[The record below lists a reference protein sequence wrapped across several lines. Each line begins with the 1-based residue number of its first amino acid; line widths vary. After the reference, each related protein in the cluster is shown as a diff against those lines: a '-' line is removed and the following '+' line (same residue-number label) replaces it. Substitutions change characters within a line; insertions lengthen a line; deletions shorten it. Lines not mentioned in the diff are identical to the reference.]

1 MRAPVLLLGGS
12 GMLGRAF
19 RQLLEAKGVAYR
31 APELDEV
38 DFSDLDSVRRSVQSG
53 TGAVLNCAAW
63 TNVDGAEKEEAA
75 ATQINGD
82 AVGCLAERC
91 KQVGAVLVHYSTDY
105 VFDGNARSPYAVDH
119 PRAPLNAYGRSK
131 AVGERLIE
139 QVGGEHLILRTSW
152 LYAPW
157 AKNFVRTMLRLG
169 SQKPTLRVVDDQLGR
184 PTSAESLAEISLR
197 LLERDARGTLHV
209 TDSGECSWYELAR
222 TTLELVHSPC
232 KVEPCSSAEY
242 PTPAKRPSYSVLDL
256 APTIALVGEPPP
268 WQDNLRSVVSRVE
281 PD

>member
-1 MRAPVLLLGGS
+1 MPAPLLLLGAS

-19 RQLLEAKGVAYR
+19 RELLGARGIAYR

-38 DFSDLDSVRRSVQSG
+38 DFADLDSVRRSVAAG
-53 TGAVLNCAAW
+53 TGVVLNCAAW
-63 TNVDGAEKEEAA
+63 TNVDLAEKEEVT
-75 ATQINGD
+75 ATRINGD

-91 KQVGAVLVHYSTDY
+91 KEVGAVLVHYSTDY
-105 VFDGNARSPYAVDH
+105 VFDGNASSPYAVDH

-131 AVGERLIE
+131 AAGERLIE
-139 QVGGEHLILRTSW
+139 QVGGEHLLLRTSW

-169 SQKPTLRVVDDQLGR
+169 AQKPSLRVVNDQLGR

-197 LLERDARGTLHV
+197 LLEREARGTLHV
-209 TDSGECSWYELAR
+209 TDSGQCSWYELAR
-222 TTLELVHSPC
+222 TTLELVRSPC
-232 KVEPCSSAEY
+232 KVEPCSSSEY

-256 APTIALVGEPPP
+256 APTIALVGAPPS
-268 WQDNLRSVVSRVE
+268 WQDNLKSVVSRVE

>member
-1 MRAPVLLLGGS
+1 
-12 GMLGRAF
+12 MLGRAF
-19 RQLLEAKGVAYR
+19 RQLLDARGIAYR

-38 DFSDLDSVRRSVQSG
+38 DFAELDSVRRSVSAD
-53 TGAVLNCAAW
+53 TPLVLNCAAW
-63 TNVDGAEKEEAA
+63 TNVDGAEKEEPA
-75 ATQINGD
+75 ATRINGD

-105 VFDGNARSPYAVDH
+105 VFDGNATSPYAVDH

-139 QVGGEHLILRTSW
+139 QVGGEHLVLRTSW

-157 AKNFVRTMLRLG
+157 AKNFVRTMLRFG
-169 SQKPTLRVVDDQLGR
+169 SQKPTLRVVDDQVGR
-184 PTSAESLAEISLR
+184 PTSAESLADITLR
-197 LLERDARGTLHV
+197 LLDRQARGTLHV
-209 TDSGECSWYELAR
+209 TDSGQCSWYDLAR
-222 TTLELVHSPC
+222 TTLALVGSPC
-232 KVEPCSSAEY
+232 KVEPCSSSEY

-256 APTIALVGEPPP
+256 APTIALVGNPPS
-268 WQDNLRSVVSRVE
+268 WQDNLKSVVSRAE